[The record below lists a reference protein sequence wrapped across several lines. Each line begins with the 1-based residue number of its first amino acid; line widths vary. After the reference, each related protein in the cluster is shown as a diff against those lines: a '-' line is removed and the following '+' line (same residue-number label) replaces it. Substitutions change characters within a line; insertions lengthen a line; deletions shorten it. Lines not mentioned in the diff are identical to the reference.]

1 MAFIH
6 LKLKKDVVLVK
17 GFNKVES
24 WTFQISFAELLL
36 SCSSAEPLDEGT
48 YIIHHPLKLVLRG
61 NIDTLCGVC
70 FAQLFLAKG
79 IIRGMGMANSVSGV
93 ADLRHA
99 LHLVL
104 NMSSKECSECQI
116 RVQICVS

>member
-1 MAFIH
+1 INQINLIRQQLMAFIH

-48 YIIHHPLKLVLRG
+48 YIIRLLLIPRLDRFF
-61 NIDTLCGVC
+61 T
-70 FAQLFLAKG
+70 
-79 IIRGMGMANSVSGV
+79 
-93 ADLRHA
+93 
-99 LHLVL
+99 
-104 NMSSKECSECQI
+104 
-116 RVQICVS
+116 